1 MKFYWDR
8 LVRRP
13 GGARPRATVTD
24 AAGRARPKANFE
36 EAFGFAGGGGAQGT
50 TQMRGSYDENIRLAP
65 YAYPGSGRRR
75 AGSADDGVS
84 EGSATPELGD
94 RVQPRQQGARMGV

>member
-1 MKFYWDR
+1 MDR
-8 LVRRP
+8 WRNRKSANRMRVM
-13 GGARPRATVTD
+13 VTD
-24 AAGRARPKANFE
+24 ENGKAKPRANFE

-94 RVQPRQQGARMGV
+94 SVQPRQQGARMGM